1 MHSSFNRQRALPL
14 MVTLVAAALGAPAAQ
29 AFHAPADH
37 STTTPQPQWKASQ
50 LEVDRLGPK
59 FVPLQHSLPP
69 APVTVVKIVGHGGF
83 DWDDGA
89 IGAGVS
95 GLALATVAGLALLVT
110 RRNSDS
116 RKPGARLS
124 LPDEA

>member
-1 MHSSFNRQRALPL
+1 MHSSFNRPRTLLL
-14 MVTLVAAALGAPAAQ
+14 MVALVAAAFGAPAAQ
-29 AFHAPADH
+29 AFHAPADR
-37 STTTPQPQWKASQ
+37 SRTTPQPQWKASQ

-110 RRNSDS
+110 RRSSDS

-124 LPDEA
+124 